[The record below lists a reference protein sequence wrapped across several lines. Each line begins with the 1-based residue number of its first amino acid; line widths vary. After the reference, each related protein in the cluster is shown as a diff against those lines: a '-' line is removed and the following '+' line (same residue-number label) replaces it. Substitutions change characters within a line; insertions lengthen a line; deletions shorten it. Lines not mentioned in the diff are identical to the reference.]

1 MDQSPLLKP
10 SRGRRDPITEKMAQY
25 QDRNTPDAE
34 PVNETAVLNALP
46 DPVLVVGGADEI
58 LYANN
63 AAEQLFQASF
73 GFLRL
78 RTLSDL
84 IPHDSPILLLLER
97 VRRNGSSMSQHDVQL
112 ATPRIGEHLV
122 RVDAAPMAESGNRI
136 VVILQEQSVAG
147 KIGRSLTHR
156 DSTRSVSAMASLLAH
171 EIKNPL
177 SGVRGAAQLLEQ
189 SLDSQDTQL
198 TRLIVEETDRIVRL
212 IDRMEAFTG
221 EIPLDSLGPVNIHEV
236 LERVLSIARTGFA
249 AHVRFTE
256 RYDPSLP
263 PVYGN
268 RDRLIQAF
276 LNLVKNAAEAVPRD
290 GGEIIVSTGYQ
301 HGVRLA
307 APGVDAPMQLPLVVT
322 VQDNGPGIP
331 DDLRRHIFDPFVTTK
346 LGGTGLGLPL
356 VAKLIGELGGVID
369 LDSRP
374 RRTVFRILLPMAREG
389 ETVSD

>member
-1 MDQSPLLKP
+1 MA
-10 SRGRRDPITEKMAQY
+10 IMAQHHP
-25 QDRNTPDAE
+25 RNIVETQ
-34 PVNETAVLNALP
+34 PVDGTAVLNALP

-58 LYANN
+58 VYANH
-63 AAEQLFQASF
+63 AAEQLFQASVTY
-73 GFLRL
+73 LKSK
-78 RTLSDL
+78 TLSDL

-97 VRRNGSSMSQHDVQL
+97 VRRSESSMSQHGIRLD
-112 ATPRIGEHLV
+112 TPRIGEHLV
-122 RVDAAPMAESGNRI
+122 RIDAAPMAETENQI
-136 VVILQEQSVAG
+136 VITLQEQSIAG

-189 SLDSQDTQL
+189 SLDPEDAQL

-221 EIPLDSLGPVNIHEV
+221 EIALDSLGPVNIHEV
-236 LERVLSIARTGFA
+236 LERVLSVARNGFA
-249 AHVRFTE
+249 SHVRFVE

-263 PVYGN
+263 SVYGN
-268 RDRLIQAF
+268 ADRLIQAF
-276 LNLVKNAAEAVPRD
+276 LNLVKNGAEAVPRD
-290 GGEIIVSTGYQ
+290 GGEIVVATGYQ

-307 APGVDAPMQLPLVVT
+307 APGIVSPMQLPLVVT
-322 VQDNGPGIP
+322 LQDNGPVIS

-346 LGGTGLGLPL
+346 PGGTGLGLPL

-369 LDSRP
+369 VDSRP
-374 RRTVFRILLPMAREG
+374 RRTVFRILLPMVREG
-389 ETVSD
+389 VIRSD

>member
-1 MDQSPLLKP
+1 
-10 SRGRRDPITEKMAQY
+10 MAQHHS
-25 QDRNTPDAE
+25 RNM
-34 PVNETAVLNALP
+34 VETEAVDGAAVLNALP
-46 DPVLVVGGADEI
+46 DPVLVIGGAGEI
-58 LYANN
+58 VYANH

-73 GFLRL
+73 MHLKS

-97 VRRNGSSMSQHDVQL
+97 VRRGSSSMSQHGVRLD
-112 ATPRIGEHLV
+112 TPRIGEHLV
-122 RVDAAPMAESGNRI
+122 RVDAAPMAETEDRI
-136 VVILQEQSVAG
+136 VVTLQEQSIAG

-189 SLDSQDTQL
+189 SLSAEDAQL

-236 LERVLSIARTGFA
+236 LERVLSVARNGFA
-249 AHVRFTE
+249 SRVRFVE

-268 RDRLIQAF
+268 GDRLIQAF
-276 LNLVKNAAEAVPRD
+276 LNLVKNAAEAVPQD
-290 GGEIIVSTGYQ
+290 GGEIVVTTGYQ

-307 APGVDAPMQLPLVVT
+307 APGIDAPMQLPLVVA

-346 LGGTGLGLPL
+346 PGGTGLGLPL

-374 RRTVFRILLPMAREG
+374 RRTVFRVLLPMAREG
-389 ETVSD
+389 DKHGD